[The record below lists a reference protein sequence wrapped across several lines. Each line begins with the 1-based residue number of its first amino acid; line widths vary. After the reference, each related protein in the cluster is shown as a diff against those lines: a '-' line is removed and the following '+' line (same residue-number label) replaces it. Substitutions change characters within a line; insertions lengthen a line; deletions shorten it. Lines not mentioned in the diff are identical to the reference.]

1 MLTEVI
7 KLIYTELVLECNV
20 FCVWMFLLGLNEQRV
35 SDFQV
40 SPDGKYLLLSGSS
53 GYLHLMT
60 TKVQHS
66 DPIKSARDVCSHSE
80 YFLKINSPAAA
91 INVLFSLLSF
101 IYLVLKG

>member
-1 MLTEVI
+1 M
-7 KLIYTELVLECNV
+7 
-20 FCVWMFLLGLNEQRV
+20 

-66 DPIKSARDVCSHSE
+66 DPITSSHDVCCHSE

-91 INVLFSLLSF
+91 INVLFSSLNV